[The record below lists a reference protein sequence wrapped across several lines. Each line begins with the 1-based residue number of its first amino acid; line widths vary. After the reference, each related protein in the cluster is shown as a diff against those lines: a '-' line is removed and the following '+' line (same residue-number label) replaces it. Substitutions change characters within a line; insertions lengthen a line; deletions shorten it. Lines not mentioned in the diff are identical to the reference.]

1 MKNQQSESVSKSL
14 FNLLNQK
21 VKAINKKSNLRKL
34 EENELNDIKAL
45 DVVLGVYSCRDNDNN
60 EFLVYKIFVVSD
72 VLIKGSYKSYN
83 IISNSLLAKN
93 KDKEVTKKVNIYN
106 HQNEIFINT
115 FIEFIKNKLNE
126 ENIKPGEYILQGLKL
141 CDLLEIEI

>member
-34 EENELNDIKAL
+34 EEKELNDIKAL

-115 FIEFIKNKLNE
+115 FIEFIKNKLNDDP
-126 ENIKPGEYILQGLKL
+126 KPGEYILQGLKL
-141 CDLLEIEI
+141 VDLLEVDLL